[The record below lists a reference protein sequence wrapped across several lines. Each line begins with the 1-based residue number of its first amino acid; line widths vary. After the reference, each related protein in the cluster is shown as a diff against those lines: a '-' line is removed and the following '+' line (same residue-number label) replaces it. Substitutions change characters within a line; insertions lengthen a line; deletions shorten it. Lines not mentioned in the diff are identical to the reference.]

1 MTDKEKQARTRFS
14 KPVRPD
20 LSMTDSRSPNDTE
33 VELLQF
39 KIPKNIKWEFKQR
52 ALDERITMTEL
63 FFKIFNEYQ

>member
-1 MTDKEKQARTRFS
+1 MTDKEKQARTSFS

-20 LSMTDSRSPNDTE
+20 LSMTDSRSLNDTE

-63 FFKIFNEYQ
+63 FLQMYDSYK